1 MKKILIYVC
10 LSILLT
16 LQGCFGMWT
25 DENTSFAENMVDLQG
40 GDLRLYQ
47 SKGLM
52 FLSYSEPLRM
62 ADQYNTQG
70 EVIGRGFAE
79 EWMKDTAEWL
89 NRDQIR
95 LIKGNLNQKAEIIFS
110 IFAQK
115 GSWWTN
121 QDLSKIYISVIFN
134 DYHKQG
140 VIPVDKILG
149 NARIYKMF
157 KSVDSGLNFKPIHWP
172 KARPIIQVLF
182 DQTGQYGYV
191 IGGNR
196 ELWRSSDAGETWKKI
211 VIPQQW
217 ILKAETDDDISNN
230 IVKTFDAYYLDEKT
244 KTLYLSCFKY
254 DAKQSSNE
262 VYALPWNEAL
272 TDMNQLKPIV
282 VIADVYI
289 TAIQSAPEQGLYF
302 LTEKFDFSDFNLQS
316 NKKSAQFIY
325 LSKDKKQHLV
335 ELGDRLMLRHL
346 YQGKDGVLVIV
357 GSKVSE
363 SYLRFEDMYL
373 ISTDQGQ
380 SWSFHN
386 NESSATGQ
394 TFDTQTNRLWKLENA
409 KLYSKQLD

>member
-1 MKKILIYVC
+1 MKKTLIYVC

-25 DENTSFAENMVDLQG
+25 DENASFAENMVDLQG
-40 GDLRLYQ
+40 GDFRFFN

-52 FLSYSEPLRM
+52 FQSYSQPLSS
-62 ADQYNTQG
+62 ADIYNDKG
-70 EVIGRGFAE
+70 EVIGRDFAE
-79 EWMKDTAEWL
+79 EWMKDTADRL
-89 NRDQIR
+89 NHDRMR
-95 LIKGNLNQKAEIIFS
+95 LIKGNLNQNALIVFNDR
-110 IFAQK
+110 AQE
-115 GSWWTN
+115 GSWWAN
-121 QDLSKIYISVIFN
+121 QDLSKIFITTDFYDF
-134 DYHKQG
+134 HKQG
-140 VIPVDKILG
+140 VIPANKILG

-157 KSVDSGLNFKPIHWP
+157 KSVDSGLSFKPIYWP
-172 KARPIIQVLF
+172 KGRPIIQVLF

-217 ILKAETDDDISNN
+217 QLMMVTDDEIINS

-254 DAKQSSNE
+254 DAKQSRNE

-289 TAIQSAPEQGLYF
+289 TAIQSAPEQGLYL

-335 ELGDRLMLRHL
+335 ELGDRLMLGHL